1 MKAMKLMRCI
11 AALVVSVSL
20 FACGQGE
27 DPSAQEKQ
35 VLETVDNPKPVL
47 DPALVEIRSMEQ
59 RARKDTVLDRT
70 TGLRLLRAYQDYYN
84 RNPQDSLA
92 LSFLFEAGKVA
103 DAMGKYDK
111 AIELFAN
118 YHDASKDISRKAEAA
133 YLVAF
138 IYDAHMHRAKDATK
152 QYNKVIEL
160 YPNSTW
166 AVQAKQALHLV
177 GKSDEE
183 LLRFLKEKNPS

>member
-1 MKAMKLMRCI
+1 MKAMKLKRWI
-11 AALVVSVSL
+11 AALVLSASL

-27 DPSAQEKQ
+27 QQSAEEKK

-103 DAMGKYDK
+103 DALGKYDK

-118 YHDASKDISRKAEAA
+118 YHDASKDVSSKAEAA

-138 IYDAHMHRAKDATK
+138 IYDAHMHQSKDATK

-160 YPNSTW
+160 YPESPW
-166 AVQAKQALHLV
+166 AAQSRQALHLV

-183 LLRFLKEKNPS
+183 LLKFLQEKNPS

>member
-1 MKAMKLMRCI
+1 MNAMKLMRSI
-11 AALVVSVSL
+11 AVLLISVSL
-20 FACGQGE
+20 LGCGEGE
-27 DPSAQEKQ
+27 QQSAQEKE
-35 VLETVDNPKPVL
+35 VLETAEVRKPAV
-47 DPALVEIRSMEQ
+47 DPALIEIRSMEQ

-84 RNPQDSLA
+84 RNPKDSLA

-138 IYDAHMHRAKDATK
+138 IYDAHMQRAKDATK

-160 YPNSTW
+160 YPNSPW

-183 LLRFLKEKNPS
+183 LMRFLKEKNPS

>member
-1 MKAMKLMRCI
+1 MKLKRWI
-11 AALVVSVSL
+11 AALVLSASL

-27 DPSAQEKQ
+27 QQSAEEKK

-103 DAMGKYDK
+103 DALGKYDK

-118 YHDASKDISRKAEAA
+118 YHDASKDVSSKAEAA

-138 IYDAHMHRAKDATK
+138 IYDAHMHQSKDATK

-166 AVQAKQALHLV
+166 AGQAKQALHLV

>member
-1 MKAMKLMRCI
+1 MIKRFFPGVFVVMMVLTNFSCGESNTP
-11 AALVVSVSL
+11 AA
-20 FACGQGE
+20 G
-27 DPSAQEKQ
+27 EKQ
-35 VLETVDNPKPVL
+35 VIETVTDSKPAL
-47 DPALVEIRSMEQ
+47 DPSLVEIRSMEQ

-84 RNPQDSLA
+84 RNPEDSLA
-92 LSFLFEAGKVA
+92 MSFLFEAGRVA
-103 DAMGKYDK
+103 DALGKYEK

-118 YHDASKDISRKAEAA
+118 FHDGTKDVTRKAEAA

-138 IYDAHMHRAKDATK
+138 IYDAHLHQTKEATK

-183 LLRFLKEKNPS
+183 LLRFLKEKNPA

>member
-1 MKAMKLMRCI
+1 MMLM
-11 AALVVSVSL
+11 SVFITS
-20 FACGQGE
+20 CGDG
-27 DPSAQEKQ
+27 AQQASEAKQ
-35 VLETVDNPKPVL
+35 VLESADEPKRAL

-59 RARKDTVLDRT
+59 RAAKDTVMDRT

-103 DAMGKYDK
+103 DALGKYEK

-118 YHDASKDISRKAEAA
+118 YHDGTQEVTRKAEAA

-138 IYDAHMHRAKDATK
+138 IYDAHLQQPKEATK

-160 YPNSTW
+160 YPNSPW
-166 AVQAKQALHLV
+166 AAQAKQALHLV

>member
-1 MKAMKLMRCI
+1 ML
-11 AALVVSVSL
+11 S
-20 FACGQGE
+20 ACGDSEQQ
-27 DPSAQEKQ
+27 ATAEKQ
-35 VLETVDNPKPVL
+35 VLETAAEPKVAL

-84 RNPQDSLA
+84 RHPQDSLA
-92 LSFLFEAGKVA
+92 MSFLFEAGRVA
-103 DAMGKYDK
+103 DALGKYEK

-118 YHDASKDISRKAEAA
+118 FHDGSKDLTRKAEAA

-138 IYDAHMHRAKDATK
+138 IYDAHLQQPKDATK

-160 YPNSTW
+160 YPNSPW

-183 LLRFLKEKNPS
+183 LLRFLKEKNPA

>member
-1 MKAMKLMRCI
+1 MMMNRIFPGIVVGMIVFTLVSCGESDTSS
-11 AALVVSVSL
+11 AAEKEVIKTVTEPKRAL
-20 FACGQGE
+20 
-27 DPSAQEKQ
+27 DPS
-35 VLETVDNPKPVL
+35 
-47 DPALVEIRSMEQ
+47 LVEIRSMEE

-103 DAMGKYDK
+103 DALGKYDK

-118 YHDASKDISRKAEAA
+118 FHDGTSEMAKKAEAA

-138 IYDAHMHRAKDATK
+138 IYDAHLHQAKEATK

-160 YPNSTW
+160 YPNSPW
-166 AVQAKQALHLV
+166 AVQAKQSLHLV

-183 LLRFLKEKNPS
+183 LLQFLKEKNPA

>member
-1 MKAMKLMRCI
+1 MKSMKFFLY
-11 AALVVSVSL
+11 LSVSL
-20 FACGQGE
+20 IGLSVVSCGDGKEQATE
-27 DPSAQEKQ
+27 DKQ
-35 VLETVDNPKPVL
+35 VLETAETPKPAVDPVL
-47 DPALVEIRSMEQ
+47 IEIRSMEQ
-59 RARKDTVLDRT
+59 RARKDSVLDRT
-70 TGLRLLRAYQDYYN
+70 TGLRLLRAYQDYYT
-84 RNPQDSLA
+84 RNPKDSLA

-103 DAMGKYDK
+103 DAMGKYEK

-118 YHDASKDISRKAEAA
+118 YHDASKDLARKAEAA

-138 IYDAHMHRAKDATK
+138 IYDAHMHQPKEATK

-166 AVQAKQALHLV
+166 AVQSKQALHLV
-177 GKSDEE
+177 GMSDEE

>member
-1 MKAMKLMRCI
+1 MKTVTFRMSLM
-11 AALVVSVSL
+11 A
-20 FACGQGE
+20 FACSLWVCSCGDSPEQSTA
-27 DPSAQEKQ
+27 DKQ
-35 VLETVDNPKPVL
+35 VLETVDQPKVVV

-59 RARKDTVLDRT
+59 QARKDTVLDRT

-84 RNPQDSLA
+84 RHAEDSLA

-103 DAMGKYDK
+103 DALGKYDK

-118 YHDASKDISRKAEAA
+118 FHDGTKDITHKAEAA

-138 IYDAHMHRAKDATK
+138 IYDAHMHQPKEATK

-160 YPNSTW
+160 YPNSPW
-166 AVQAKQALHLV
+166 AVQSKQALHLV

-183 LLRFLKEKNPS
+183 LLRFLKEKNPA

>member
-1 MKAMKLMRCI
+1 MKAMKLKRWI
-11 AALVVSVSL
+11 AALVLSASL

-27 DPSAQEKQ
+27 QQSAEEKK

-103 DAMGKYDK
+103 DALGKYDK

-118 YHDASKDISRKAEAA
+118 YHDASKDVSSKAEAA

-138 IYDAHMHRAKDATK
+138 IYDAHMHQSKDATK

-166 AVQAKQALHLV
+166 AGQAKQALHLV

>member
-1 MKAMKLMRCI
+1 MKAMKLKRWI
-11 AALVVSVSL
+11 AALVVSASL

-27 DPSAQEKQ
+27 QQSAEEKK

-84 RNPQDSLA
+84 RNPQDSLS

-103 DAMGKYDK
+103 DALGKYDK

-118 YHDASKDISRKAEAA
+118 YHDASKDVSSKAEAA

-138 IYDAHMHRAKDATK
+138 IYDAHMHQSKDATK

-166 AVQAKQALHLV
+166 AGQAKQALHLV